1 MRRSTTMLCVA
12 GIAAAM
18 TLTACGGT
26 SSNGGSDAAQGA
38 VIITFWNTFTSSDR
52 PAVEELVN
60 QFNTAHAG
68 EITIDMTIQA
78 GDVQDQKLLPAY
90 QAGQGPTVVVV
101 DASEVPSLASKGVIQ
116 PVDDIYGDGLDA
128 SKLPKASLDATMWD
142 GKQYGVPFSAA
153 SSMLYWNKTLFQQAG
168 LSAPPTSM
176 NQLVDYA
183 KQMTKYE
190 PGADST
196 NQYGFVVPDHAAV
209 ATWAVLLE
217 SQGGSIV
224 SDDLTRSTFGDDST
238 ITAANFWVDAII
250 NDHISPVGL
259 SGVDGDNLFTAG
271 RAAMLINGPWAT
283 SGFTDAGIDYGIA
296 AVPAGSATQTATA
309 ISTNM
314 HLNAAASDAE
324 KAAAYEFFKFWNSAE
339 SQTYWSVQTSY
350 PPNTTD
356 VTQSAISDNE
366 KAVAFSQA
374 VGAKF
379 YLAGLLNASKIDTD
393 VVIPTIQKMT
403 YGEGKPADLLPDAA
417 QQIDALLN

>member
-1 MRRSTTMLCVA
+1 MRRSTTIFCVA

-26 SSNGGSDAAQGA
+26 PSNGSSGA
-38 VIITFWNTFTSSDR
+38 GGGVTITFWNTFTSSDR

-60 QFNTAHAG
+60 QFNSAHAG

-78 GDVQDQKLLPAY
+78 GDVQSQKLLPAY

-101 DASEVPSLASKGVIQ
+101 DASDVPSLASKGVIQ
-116 PVDDIYGDGLDA
+116 AVDDIYGGDGLDA

-168 LSAPPTSM
+168 LTAPPTSM

-183 KQMTKYE
+183 KQLTKYE
-190 PGADST
+190 AGADTT

-224 SDDLTRSTFGDDST
+224 SDNLKRSTFGDDAT
-238 ITAANFWVDAII
+238 IKAANFWVDAII

-283 SGFTDAGIDYGIA
+283 SGFSDAGIDYGIA
-296 AVPAGSATQTATA
+296 AIPAGSATQTATA

-314 HLNAAASDAE
+314 HLNAAATDAE
-324 KAAAYEFFKFWNSAE
+324 KNAAYEFFKFWNSTE

-356 VTQSAISDNE
+356 VTGSAISANE
-366 KAVAFSQA
+366 KAVAFSTA

-379 YLAGLLNASKIDTD
+379 YLGGLLNASKIDTD

-403 YGEGKPADLLPDAA
+403 YGEGTPADLLPAAA
-417 QQIDALLN
+417 QQIDGLLN